1 MRIRSI
7 VITFPE
13 TVEVSQQDQ
22 CRLDRVVGAICDRY
36 EAVNVERTMWPFG
49 QGYAMLKHPIAL
61 GDDEP
66 IPFDYNTF
74 HIECAERERHAE
86 DRAFVRRHWAHDPE
100 EMFQDIAEFHRA
112 FALEY
117 KGPPRYIPGDLSAFR
132 TMFMAEELAE
142 YITEDKEAQRS
153 IVMACQRAWNHE
165 HDTTNG
171 TRRPTLEKKFDAL
184 IDLVYVALGT
194 AYLHGFP
201 FDLGWARVH
210 AANMQKVRSASKTN
224 GDERGGS
231 NDVVKP
237 EGWVAP
243 DLSDLV
249 KT

>member
-36 EAVNVERTMWPFG
+36 EAVNMERTMWPFG

-117 KGPPRYIPGDLSAFR
+117 KGPPRQIDGDLAVFR
-132 TMFMAEELAE
+132 AGFLAEELAE
-142 YITEDKEAQRS
+142 YVTTDTRMQDD
-153 IVMACQRAWNHE
+153 IVLAVQRAWNAAAQL
-165 HDTTNG
+165 G
-171 TRRPTLEKKFDAL
+171 TVPALEKKFDAL

-210 AANMQKVRSASKTN
+210 AANMQKVRSASKTD
-224 GDERGGS
+224 GDQRGGS

-249 KT
+249 ET